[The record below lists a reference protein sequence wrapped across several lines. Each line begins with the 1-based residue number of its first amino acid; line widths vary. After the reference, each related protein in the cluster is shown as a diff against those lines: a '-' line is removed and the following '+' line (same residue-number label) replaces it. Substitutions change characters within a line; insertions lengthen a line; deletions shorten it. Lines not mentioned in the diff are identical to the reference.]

1 MKIAFFGS
9 YDPAYPRCRVLE
21 EALRARGAEIVPIRA
36 RPGLPAALAPVALL
50 AGWAGHA
57 RGLRAMLVPA
67 FGHRDVPLA
76 ALLGRRTGV
85 PVVFDPLVSRWDTQV
100 MDLGRVRAGSL
111 AAARLRG
118 SDRAALAAAD
128 LVLCDTWEHGEFYST
143 RYGVPRRKLARVP
156 VGADAET
163 FALGGTPVPPHPPG
177 PAEVVYVG
185 GYLPLHG
192 LSAIV
197 DAATWLEERHG
208 TRLARFTLVG
218 SGMHRPYVEREVAA
232 RGLRSVT
239 LLPRI
244 PYAEAIRR
252 LRGAD
257 IALGIFGT
265 TEKAGRVVPHKV
277 WQALALGRPVVTR
290 RSRAV
295 TEFFREDTHLRCV
308 PPGDGESLG
317 RALEELA
324 LDGGQRDRLGAAGR
338 AAALALGS
346 PPALGAL
353 LIEAI
358 ERTLE
363 ATAPSLHH
371 GRRA

>member
-21 EALRARGAEIVPIRA
+21 EALRARGVEIVSIRA
-36 RPGLPAALAPVALL
+36 RPGLPAGLAPLDLL
-50 AGWAGHA
+50 ARWATHA

-76 ALLGRRTGV
+76 SLLGRRTGV
-85 PVVFDPLVSRWDTQV
+85 PVIFDPLVSRWDTQV

-111 AAARLRG
+111 ADARLRR
-118 SDRAALAAAD
+118 SDRAALSAAD

-143 RYGVPRRKLARVP
+143 RYGVPRRRLARIP

-163 FALGGTPVPPHPPG
+163 FALGAEPQPPRPPG
-177 PAEVVYVG
+177 PAEVIYVG

-192 LSAIV
+192 MAAIV

-208 TRLARFTLVG
+208 TRLARFTLLG
-218 SGMHRPYVEREVAA
+218 GGMHRPYVEREVAA
-232 RGLRSVT
+232 RGLRSVE
-239 LLPRI
+239 LLPRV
-244 PYAEAIRR
+244 PYADAIRR

-257 IALGIFGT
+257 VALGIFGT

-277 WQALALGRPVVTR
+277 WQALALGRAVVTR

-295 TEFFREDTHLRCV
+295 TEFFREDTDLRCV
-308 PPGDGESLG
+308 PPGDGEALG

-324 LDGGQRDRLGAAGR
+324 MDAALRARLGSAGR
-338 AAALALGS
+338 AAALRQGS
-346 PPALGAL
+346 PSAIGAL
-353 LIEAI
+353 LLEAI

-363 ATAPSLHH
+363 VTAPSLHH